1 MTNTQSLVEARTILR
16 RAYDAI
22 NALPPDVMLED
33 ILADLMKTRLHL
45 IHWIEADRAVEP
57 AE

>member
-1 MTNTQSLVEARTILR
+1 MTNTQSLVAARTILR
-16 RAYDAI
+16 LAYDAI

-33 ILADLMKTRLHL
+33 VLAELMATRIHL